1 MSTELKA
8 VIYARYSSSN
18 QREESI
24 EGQIRECKEYAKRKN
39 IQIINQYIDRALT
52 GKNDNRPA
60 FLEMIKDSSL
70 KTFNLVLCYK
80 VDRFARNR
88 FDSAIYKA
96 KLKKN
101 GVTVEYAKEQ
111 IPDTP
116 EGIILESMLE
126 GFAEYYSANLGVN
139 TRRGKKENALK
150 GKLNGGVT
158 PYGYIRKNGNFEI
171 DAEKSKIIK
180 FIYNSYIEGI
190 SFSKIIQDIRNI
202 YNETF
207 SKSGIKNILNN
218 PVYTG
223 LYIYNTYEGEQFKI
237 ENHHPAIIPS
247 ETFTQAEK
255 RRAIN
260 KRSPNANKGKKKYVL
275 SGLCR
280 CGECGAPFIITHSYK
295 NGEPIYYR
303 MTCNNR
309 KEKKSCTNKTR
320 KMDLIENAVIK
331 AIKEKILNPQM
342 IHALSEKAFN
352 LQETASISTLKDFQN
367 ELKSI
372 QKSKDNIIK
381 AIEMGIFTPTTKS
394 RLEELERAETE
405 IQLKIAKEK
414 STAPENL
421 SIGQIEDFLTF
432 FCNGDFTDNTFR
444 IELAKTFVKTV
455 LIFQDRAEIFLQL
468 HEIEIKEILT
478 F

>member
-8 VIYARYSSSN
+8 VIYARYSSNN

-24 EGQIRECKEYAKRKN
+24 EGQIRACKEYAKRKN

-101 GVTVEYAKEQ
+101 GVTIEYAKEQ

-126 GFAEYYSANLGVN
+126 GFAEYYSANLGEN
-139 TRRGKKENALK
+139 TRRGKKENAIK

-158 PYGYIRKNGNFEI
+158 PYGYIRKNGNYEI
-171 DAEKSKIIK
+171 DAEKSKIIQ

-190 SFSKIIQDIRNI
+190 SFSKIIQDTRNI
-202 YNETF
+202 YNQSF

-237 ENHHPAIIPS
+237 ENHHPAIIPP

-260 KRSPNANKGKKKYVL
+260 KRSPNANKGKKKYML
-275 SGLCR
+275 SGICR

-320 KMDLIENAVIK
+320 KMDIIENAAIQ

-342 IHALSEKAFN
+342 IHLLAEKAFN
-352 LQETASISTLKDFQN
+352 IQETTANTKLKELQT

-381 AIEMGIFTPTTKS
+381 AIEMGIFTPTTKQ
-394 RLEELERAETE
+394 RLEELEKAESE
-405 IQLKIAKEK
+405 IQIKIAKEK
-414 STAPENL
+414 QITPANL
-421 SIGQIEDFLTF
+421 TLAQIENFLNIY
-432 FCNGDFTDNTFR
+432 CSGDFQDNTFK
-444 IELAKTFVKTV
+444 IELAKTFIENINIFENRAEIN
-455 LIFQDRAEIFLQL
+455 LIFQD
-468 HEIEIKEILT
+468 IKLKKVLT